1 MNNALLT
8 LAFIFIFNPIVNVI
22 DLLPDFIGWF
32 FLFTAVR
39 RVRRILA
46 HMDLAAVSFVKMAWL
61 TFAGFVSMFLM
72 PHLDGTMLLT
82 MIFVLNTLKLIWGV
96 PAFKQYFDGLE
107 ELSSFYD
114 GKSIYI
120 KKGGEH
126 EAVKLVR
133 RMTLIFFVSTCV
145 LNTLPEF
152 LELSAQSSTIFSEGQ
167 RPLLSF
173 KPIVYVITSVIWL
186 VLGIIWLIYI
196 LPFTR
201 RHCKESDFVARINE
215 AFDEKIVKTGKL
227 RAFTL
232 MNSAFIAM
240 LSGMFMIC
248 IMLDDMNIVPR
259 FILPMLIAAA
269 AVLIGRCG
277 YSTKALAAV
286 SIAASVVSL
295 AAYILR
301 LSFLVNYSYELVK
314 RSFEAYNAFCVTL
327 AALGL
332 ELLLLVLMQV
342 MFFKLMLKVWE
353 HDAGRE
359 VLAIDRERIE
369 AVHKSELLAAKHRSV
384 RLLVL
389 FIVTGALNV
398 FSFVICH
405 ELPYTWMIVTLVG
418 VIWFV
423 CSSNFFSQLRSGI
436 EQKYL

>member
-1 MNNALLT
+1 MINALLA
-8 LAFIFIFNPIVNVI
+8 LSFIFIFNPIVNVI
-22 DLLPDFIGWF
+22 DLLPDFIGWLL
-32 FLFTAVR
+32 LFTAVR
-39 RVRRILA
+39 RARRISP
-46 HMDLAAVSFVKMAWL
+46 HMELAAVSIVKMAWL

-82 MIFVLNTLKLIWGV
+82 VIFVLNTLKLMWGI

-107 ELSSFYD
+107 ELSSFYG
-114 GKSIYI
+114 GKSIYM
-120 KKGGEH
+120 KKNGST
-126 EAVKLVR
+126 EAIKLVR
-133 RMTLIFFVSTCV
+133 RMTLIFFVSSCV

-152 LELSAQSSTIFSEGQ
+152 LELSAQSSIILSEGQ

-173 KPIVYVITSVIWL
+173 KPTVYFIASVVWLVLGVIWL
-186 VLGIIWLIYI
+186 VYI

-201 RHCKESDFVARINE
+201 RMCKERDFVARMND
-215 AFDEKIVKTGKL
+215 AFEEKIVKTGKL
-227 RAFTL
+227 RAYTL

-259 FILPMLIAAA
+259 FVLPLLIAAA
-269 AVLIGRCG
+269 SVLIGRCG
-277 YSTKALAAV
+277 YVTRSLTAV
-286 SIAASVVSL
+286 CAVTSIVSL
-295 AAYILR
+295 TAYILR
-301 LSFLVNYSYELVK
+301 FRFLAKYSYELVK

-327 AALGL
+327 AALAL

-342 MFFKLMLKVWE
+342 MFFKLILKVWE
-353 HDAGRE
+353 RDAGRE
-359 VLAIDRERIE
+359 VLAVDSAKIE
-369 AVHKSELLAAKHRSV
+369 AARINEFKEAKHRSV

-389 FIVTGALNV
+389 FILTGALNV

-405 ELPYTWMIVTLVG
+405 ELPYTWMIVTLVS

-423 CSSNFFSQLRSGI
+423 YSSNFFSKLRSGI